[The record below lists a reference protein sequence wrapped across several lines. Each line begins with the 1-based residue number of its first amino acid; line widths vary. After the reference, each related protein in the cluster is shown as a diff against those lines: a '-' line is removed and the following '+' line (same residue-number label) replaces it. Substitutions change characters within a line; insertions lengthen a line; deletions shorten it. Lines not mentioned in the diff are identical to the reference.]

1 MKIERRKKYLKIEQI
16 PSVQNW
22 LPIEKV
28 LEKGIV
34 KMKDSS
40 YIKIIKVSPI
50 NYNLKSELEKEA
62 ILNSYKNLF
71 KSSYFNLQILV
82 QSKKEDLS
90 NNIKLLKSSENYKE
104 IKEKYIEYIESLNKT
119 KKSSCKNFYLIIKE
133 STSEKNEKIKIENLQ
148 NEFFKIKE
156 SLSRCGNLVSE
167 YTEDNQIYEILY
179 SFLNSNKV

>member
-71 KSSYFNLQILV
+71 KRSYFKIIRRL
-82 QSKKEDLS
+82 
-90 NNIKLLKSSENYKE
+90 
-104 IKEKYIEYIESLNKT
+104 
-119 KKSSCKNFYLIIKE
+119 KKS
-133 STSEKNEKIKIENLQ
+133 T
-148 NEFFKIKE
+148 
-156 SLSRCGNLVSE
+156 
-167 YTEDNQIYEILY
+167 
-179 SFLNSNKV
+179 